1 MKTGKGTCPAC
12 GARITDFQA
21 AFKGKEKSFDCHNCG
36 SLIKKTNSET
46 VLALGAITTYWFF
59 SRRVDD
65 WLIKVIVFL
74 ILCAVIIWRSKYSAR
89 IALVVDRHN
98 DASQNESMSE
108 RN

>member
-1 MKTGKGTCPAC
+1 MKIGKGACPAS

-21 AFKGKEKSFDCHNCG
+21 AFKGKETSFDCHNCG

-46 VLALGAITTYWFF
+46 ALALGAFVTYWLFI
-59 SRRVDD
+59 RPLDD
-65 WLIKVIVFL
+65 FLTKVIIFL
-74 ILCAVIIWRSKYSAR
+74 ILCAAIIWRSKYSAK

-98 DASQNESMSE
+98 DASQKASMSE

>member
-1 MKTGKGTCPAC
+1 MTTGKGTCPAC

-21 AFKGKEKSFDCHNCG
+21 AFKGRDKSFDCHNCG

-46 VLALGAITTYWFF
+46 FLAVGAFVTYWLFVRPLDSF
-59 SRRVDD
+59 
-65 WLIKVIVFL
+65 LIKAIIFL
-74 ILCAVIIWRSKYSAR
+74 ILCAFIIWRSKYSAM
-89 IALVVDRHN
+89 IELVVDRHN

>member
-1 MKTGKGTCPAC
+1 MTAGKGTCPAC

-21 AFKGKEKSFDCHNCG
+21 AFKGKERSFDCHNCG

-46 VLALGAITTYWFF
+46 ALALGAFVTYWFF
-59 SRRVDD
+59 IRPLDD
-65 WLIKVIVFL
+65 FLTKVIIFL
-74 ILCAVIIWRSKYSAR
+74 ILCALIIWRSKHSAK

-98 DASQNESMSE
+98 DASQNESISS